1 MQVSWIDPD
10 ELSRLAAELQSA
22 AAPPDEGDEQGNLPG
37 LSFLED
43 DGSVTLIP
51 PFRKRPA
58 EGADNTVGSA
68 SGGLV
73 APEIVHIREQLRQIR
88 ERAQQAGILSG
99 NPNEPAPASAPDAPT
114 ATAPLSDAPAMRQ
127 EREPGIPGS
136 AAHFLPL
143 EGSMEERLDAF
154 GRWVSRLVAGDELLL
169 IDDRGEM
176 IWSSGTRSDLTLTTL
191 LAVTASLRSQAL
203 RLVEPPD
210 IIRNKLSESREL
222 SVLPCP
228 TKHGLVSLAVVNA
241 AGIPAETAAWLREAL
256 VLTVEGKSE
265 ETPPI

>member
-1 MQVSWIDPD
+1 
-10 ELSRLAAELQSA
+10 
-22 AAPPDEGDEQGNLPG
+22 
-37 LSFLED
+37 
-43 DGSVTLIP
+43 
-51 PFRKRPA
+51 
-58 EGADNTVGSA
+58 
-68 SGGLV
+68 
-73 APEIVHIREQLRQIR
+73 
-88 ERAQQAGILSG
+88 
-99 NPNEPAPASAPDAPT
+99 
-114 ATAPLSDAPAMRQ
+114 
-127 EREPGIPGS
+127 
-136 AAHFLPL
+136 
-143 EGSMEERLDAF
+143 MEERLDAF

-241 AGIPAETAAWLREAL
+241 VGIPAETAAWLREAL